1 LTINGLQMNWEPAHA
16 DHSIDRVVATLSFA
30 NAFDP
35 NTFDELVVS
44 ARKVV
49 ASYKLTNRLDQ
60 QEPIQFTPGAAI
72 LSPSTF
78 RRVLFQRIEAP
89 NVVVEEFA
97 IGQQRVAFGTTRYR
111 RWEHLRRLITD
122 TLTGLEQVSP
132 ILAGTQS
139 LKLEYYDRFQAL
151 SADADLFEV
160 IDKSSVY
167 LSPVLQ
173 SKTTAL
179 HVHTGWFDYESG
191 NQRRLT
197 NINIDANDAASVP
210 AGGSKFVTILSL
222 GQLDALG
229 GMLADPLL
237 ALDGLH
243 DYLKDLVRATI
254 TPEAAVRV
262 GLAE

>member
-151 SADADLFEV
+151 SADAD
-160 IDKSSVY
+160 
-167 LSPVLQ
+167 
-173 SKTTAL
+173 
-179 HVHTGWFDYESG
+179 VHTGWFDYESG